1 MNHNTVRRSSYRY
14 ATSPLVRWTVLLV
27 VLGCGLFARPAI
39 AQSPIPVLA
48 GMSASASSLRDSIVS
63 LARAQIGT
71 RYRHGGASPQRGF
84 DCSGLVQ
91 YIMAR
96 FAMIVPRTA
105 KQQAAV
111 GVPVERDTSLLRP
124 GDLLTFASGTKASIS
139 HIGIYIGNGHFVHA
153 SSVPGRVIESP
164 INRAPAPKIKM
175 WRGVARIPWADEPAT
190 TVGLLTTPER

>member
-1 MNHNTVRRSSYRY
+1 MDQFRVRRISVRRPKRQI
-14 ATSPLVRWTVLLV
+14 AVLVALLCALPNV
-27 VLGCGLFARPAI
+27 GS

-71 RYRHGGASPQRGF
+71 RYKHGGASPQRGF

-91 YIMAR
+91 YVMAR

-105 KQQAAV
+105 KAQAAV

-124 GDLLTFASGTKASIS
+124 GDLLTFASNTKANIS
-139 HIGIYIGNGHFVHA
+139 HIGIYIGNGRFIHA
-153 SSVPGRVIESP
+153 SSVAGRVIESP
-164 INRAPAPKIKM
+164 LNRAPAPKIKM
-175 WRGVARIPWADEPAT
+175 WRGVARIPLAPDPPT
-190 TVGLLTTPER
+190 TTAMLTTPER

>member
-1 MNHNTVRRSSYRY
+1 MNHNRVPRRTIRRWMRLIAVLAALVS
-14 ATSPLVRWTVLLV
+14 AAPLRSV
-27 VLGCGLFARPAI
+27 A
-39 AQSPIPVLA
+39 AQAPIPVLA
-48 GMSASASSLRDSIVS
+48 GMSASASSLRDSIVA

-91 YIMAR
+91 YVMAR

-124 GDLLTFASGTKASIS
+124 GDLLTFAAAGRASIS
-139 HIGIYIGNGHFVHA
+139 HIGIYVGDGRFVHA
-153 SSVPGRVIESP
+153 SSVAGRVIESP
-164 INRAPAPKIKM
+164 LNRAPAPKIKV
-175 WRGVARIPWADEPAT
+175 WRGVARIPWADETPIT
-190 TVGLLTTPER
+190 TASLFATPER

>member
-1 MNHNTVRRSSYRY
+1 MYDNRERRISIRRVPRLI
-14 ATSPLVRWTVLLV
+14 AVLVLL
-27 VLGCGLFARPAI
+27 GCLMPSRAAL
-39 AQSPIPVLA
+39 AQAPIPVLA

-91 YIMAR
+91 YVMSR

-124 GDLLTFASGTKASIS
+124 GDLLTFASTGKASIS

-153 SSVPGRVIESP
+153 SSVAGRVIESP
-164 INRAPAPKIKM
+164 LNRAPAPKIKI
-175 WRGVARIPWADEPAT
+175 WRGVARIPWTAEPQT
-190 TVGLLTTPER
+190 TVGLLATPER

>member
-1 MNHNTVRRSSYRY
+1 MNDNRERRISIRRVPRLI
-14 ATSPLVRWTVLLV
+14 AVLVLLV
-27 VLGCGLFARPAI
+27 SAAVPRRAE
-39 AQSPIPVLA
+39 AQAPIPVLA
-48 GMSASASSLRDSIVS
+48 GMSASASSLRDSIIS

-91 YIMAR
+91 YVMAR

-124 GDLLTFASGTKASIS
+124 GDLLTFASTGKASIS
-139 HIGIYIGNGHFVHA
+139 HIGIYIGNGHFIHA
-153 SSVPGRVIESP
+153 SSVAGRVIESP
-164 INRAPAPKIKM
+164 LNRAPAPKIKI
-175 WRGVARIPWADEPAT
+175 WRGVARIPWTAEPQT
-190 TVGLLTTPER
+190 

>member
-1 MNHNTVRRSSYRY
+1 MHQFRVRRMSVRRPRRQI
-14 ATSPLVRWTVLLV
+14 AVLVALLCAA
-27 VLGCGLFARPAI
+27 LPAASN

-91 YIMAR
+91 YVMAR

-111 GVPVERDTSLLRP
+111 GVPVDRDTSLLRP
-124 GDLLTFASGTKASIS
+124 GDLLTFASNARANVS
-139 HIGIYIGNGHFVHA
+139 HIGIYIGNGRFVHA
-153 SSVPGRVIESP
+153 SSVAGRVIESP
-164 INRAPAPKIKM
+164 LNRAPAPKIKL
-175 WRGVARIPWADEPAT
+175 WRGVARIPWAPDPPT
-190 TVGLLTTPER
+190 STGLLATPER